1 MSNLIQSAKE
11 NLQFLGISLVIIIA
25 IFVVAAVVENGLR
38 KKNQMPRSVAPARR
52 VAIVGVFSAISA
64 VLMLFELP
72 LPFAPGFYELDFS
85 EIPVMI
91 CAFSLGPVAG
101 VTAEL
106 CKVLL
111 KLVLKGT
118 TTAFVG
124 DFANFV
130 VGCTLVLPASILYYM
145 KKTRKMAIA
154 GLAVGTIIMTIF
166 GSAFNG
172 LYLLPKFSQLFGMPM
187 DAIIGMGTAINPN
200 IKSVWTLVCFAVA
213 PFNIL
218 KGGAVSA
225 VTVLLYKHISP
236 VLKNKN
242 L

>member
-11 NLQFLGISLVIIIA
+11 NLQFLGISLVIIVA
-25 IFVVAAVVENGLR
+25 IFTAAAVIEKWIR
-38 KKNQMPRSVAPARR
+38 KKNQMPRSVSPARR

-64 VLMLFELP
+64 VLMLFEVA
-72 LPFAPGFYELDFS
+72 LPFAPSFYELDFS

-118 TTAFVG
+118 STAFVG

-145 KKTRKMAIA
+145 KKTKKMAIA
-154 GLAVGTIIMTIF
+154 GLAVGTVVMTIF

-172 LYLLPKFSQLFGMPM
+172 FYLLPKFSQLFRRGNGDQSQDQKCL
-187 DAIIGMGTAINPN
+187 DAG
-200 IKSVWTLVCFAVA
+200 VLCR
-213 PFNIL
+213 
-218 KGGAVSA
+218 GA
-225 VTVLLYKHISP
+225 L
-236 VLKNKN
+236 
-242 L
+242 

>member
-1 MSNLIQSAKE
+1 MSKLLETAKE
-11 NLQFLGISLVIIIA
+11 NLQFLGVCLLIVIA
-25 IFVVAAVVENGLR
+25 IFLVAAFTERWIR
-38 KKNQMPRSVAPARR
+38 KKNHMAADVSPARR

-72 LPFAPGFYELDFS
+72 LWFAPGFYELDFS

-91 CAFSLGPVAG
+91 CAFSMGPVAG

-111 KLVLKGT
+111 KLVIKGT
-118 TTAFVG
+118 STAFVG

-130 VGCTLVLPASILYYM
+130 VGCTLVLPASVVYYS
-145 KKTRKMAIA
+145 KKSKKMAMI
-154 GLAVGTIIMTIF
+154 GLGIGTLIMTVF
-166 GSAFNG
+166 GSSFNA

-187 DAIIGMGTAINPN
+187 EAIIGMGTAVNSHIH
-200 IKSVWTLVCFAVA
+200 SVWTLVLFAVV

-218 KGGAVSA
+218 KGAAVS
-225 VTVLLYKHISP
+225 VITVLLYKHISP
-236 VLKNKN
+236 ILKRNA
-242 L
+242 